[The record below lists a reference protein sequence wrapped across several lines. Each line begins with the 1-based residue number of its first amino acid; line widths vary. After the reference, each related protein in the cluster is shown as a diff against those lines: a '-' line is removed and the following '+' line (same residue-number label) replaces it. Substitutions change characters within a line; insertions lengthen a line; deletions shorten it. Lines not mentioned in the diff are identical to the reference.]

1 MENRIDWIMKL
12 DVFDARKAGLLLAG
26 GREAFDRGLIELSET
41 YFAALEPLRNNRGK
55 SIKRQDP
62 YSFTVFYAS
71 KPQVIILREKHG
83 DWHYDASTPENAA
96 RACLEVLERRLG
108 EGYWYA
114 DELPEDKDPGDQ
126 LGLFSSNKKPLTEA
140 ERAQKILDIARESN
154 GLIFGG
160 RKAFEFLMEFSDGEY
175 QRIEVETANIGKFS

>member
-1 MENRIDWIMKL
+1 MENRIAEIMKL
-12 DVFDARKAGLLLAG
+12 EVFDARKAGLLFAG
-26 GREAFDRGLIELSET
+26 GREAFDRGLFEL
-41 YFAALEPLRNNRGK
+41 AAEYYGAVEPLRNNRGK
-55 SIKRQDP
+55 PIKRQDP
-62 YSFTVFYAS
+62 YSHTVFYAN
-71 KPQVIILREKHG
+71 KPQVIILKEKHG

-96 RACLEVLERRLG
+96 RACLEVLERRLD

-140 ERAQKILDIARESN
+140 ERAQKILDLARESN

-175 QRIEVETANIGKFS
+175 QRINVETASIGKFS